1 MCTVNHRIGTF
12 HDSRTESVILQAV
25 FCWWDSSSR
34 HELLDGFPH
43 PHGYPP
49 ASSPGARRMNA
60 DPWSAFRL
68 SPLREPDARTRADRF
83 SVRATSRTCLLIH
96 LSKIAARTVS
106 AEWARRRSNPRLR
119 CFKPPLYR
127 LSYQPRMGIGHE
139 KRPDVARDTGPFG
152 KAPESDLCHKR
163 KVRTGAV
170 FAGSPAKHAST
181 RCSEWRLD
189 HKNIIV
195 PIPSALRPS

>member
-1 MCTVNHRIGTF
+1 MSVPSNTRAWLDQLSTPGSSPLVPFRAARTPFGVRCRHFDSVARTACCRSRRISNFPDTSLCWTVNHRHGTF

-34 HELLDGFPH
+34 HELLDGFPL

-83 SVRATSRTCLLIH
+83 NVRATSRTCSLIH
-96 LSKIAARTVS
+96 LSKIAARTGS

-127 LSYQPRMGIGHE
+127 LSYQPRM
-139 KRPDVARDTGPFG
+139 
-152 KAPESDLCHKR
+152 
-163 KVRTGAV
+163 
-170 FAGSPAKHAST
+170 
-181 RCSEWRLD
+181 
-189 HKNIIV
+189 
-195 PIPSALRPS
+195 